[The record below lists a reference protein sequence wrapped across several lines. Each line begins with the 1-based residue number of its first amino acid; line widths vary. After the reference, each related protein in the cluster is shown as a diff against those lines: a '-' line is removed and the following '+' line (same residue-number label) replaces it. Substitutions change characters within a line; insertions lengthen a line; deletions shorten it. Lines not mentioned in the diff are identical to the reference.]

1 MEEITTLKRYKMI
14 KELFQNGK
22 TSIGTE
28 KEQIDTLIQHS
39 LVTSRILILID
50 DFIADH
56 ELTEELEEYINEN
69 W

>member
-1 MEEITTLKRYKMI
+1 MEEITILKRYKMI

-28 KEQIDTLIQHS
+28 KEQIDTLIQCS
-39 LVTSRILILID
+39 LVTLRTLMLID

-56 ELTEELEEYINEN
+56 EFTEELEEYLNDN